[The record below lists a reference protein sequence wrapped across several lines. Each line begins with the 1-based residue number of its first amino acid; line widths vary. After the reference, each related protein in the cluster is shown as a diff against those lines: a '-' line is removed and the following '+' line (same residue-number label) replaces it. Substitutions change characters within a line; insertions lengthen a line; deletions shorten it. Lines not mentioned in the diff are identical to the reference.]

1 LKDREGQG
9 NLFVSNNNRELASG
23 SATAQVW
30 TLPGVAREQRCGLA
44 ARFVEP

>member
-9 NLFVSNNNRELASG
+9 ELFIGNNRELASG

>member
-9 NLFVSNNNRELASG
+9 ELFGNNNRELASG

-30 TLPGVAREQRCGLA
+30 TLPGVAREQRCGPA